1 MGGRAHDRLGAP
13 LTRQVVGVGG
23 GGSNAVNRM
32 IAAELQG
39 IEFWVLNTDAQ
50 VWAGEPL
57 LFRMRSRRW
66 AWARD

>member
-1 MGGRAHDRLGAP
+1 MGGRAHDRLGP
-13 LTRQVVGVGG
+13 TLTRQVVGVGG

-57 LFRMRSRRW
+57 LLRMRSRRW
-66 AWARD
+66 VRDQD